1 MSTTEK
7 NWNKRIRMSKHCELL
22 NEFGKFAISKLDLD
36 WKTTG
41 VREQTAEISR
51 EQLIHAGLV
60 HQQQVTDN
68 AKLVSKWRKWD
79 SGTWSERVTL
89 EYEY

>member
-1 MSTTEK
+1 
-7 NWNKRIRMSKHCELL
+7 MSKHWEPL

-41 VREQTAEISR
+41 VREQTTDITR
-51 EQLIHAGLV
+51 EQLIQAGLI
-60 HQQQVTDN
+60 HQQQVAEN
-68 AKLVSKWRKWD
+68 AKLVSRWRKWD
-79 SGTWSERVTL
+79 SGTLSERITL

>member
-1 MSTTEK
+1 
-7 NWNKRIRMSKHCELL
+7 MSKHWEPL

-41 VREQTAEISR
+41 VREQTTDITR
-51 EQLIHAGLV
+51 EQLIRAGLI
-60 HQQQVTDN
+60 HQQQVANN
-68 AKLVSKWRKWD
+68 AKLVSRWRKWD
-79 SGTWSERVTL
+79 SGTMSERITL